1 MKKHRSKIVLII
13 RICMTIALVSVI
25 LASIGYFSLLKYLNN
40 KNLTANF
47 ANFLQEKFD
56 KPVVVSSLEFHFP
69 NEILVHDVQI
79 IDYGPDHYD
88 QLLAVDNLM
97 VRYNMFKLIGK
108 KFVIKSMYF
117 NKPKIKVIRDK
128 DGNLNIPT
136 LSIKQRESIADEA
149 DKQEF
154 KFDISVDNIG
164 INDGQLVYKDLKNN
178 ISHAIYSVNT
188 SFNNLDFIE
197 DTEVSFGFIS
207 RNKWGEKIIESQ
219 ILGDG
224 KINFANLDWEKAKI
238 KDTSIII
245 KFFKEPITALV
256 NVENLRNP
264 RISFQGNIPAV
275 NYTDVSIFFDSPF
288 DFAFPPAEIYF
299 DATLKQEKYLA
310 LKDMVVNME
319 DVSFGMYAEY
329 NMSEK
334 LLDMQFET
342 NKFNFANKN
351 NWFPGL
357 KGLELEGVGDINGTL
372 KISETKKI
380 EEAVNI
386 KLKDIKGKLRGFTIS
401 KFSGIVDIMDGF
413 KKVTA
418 QLKDL
423 NFDIGGQSF
432 TKLHGQFELGHN
444 KMFVNLPS
452 GLFNGKDMKLSF
464 YATNLNDLDKRHVN
478 MAADFETF
486 ELLEIFDTVGDFGK
500 GVNPKYPNIPKK
512 PMPHEGKLSWLR
524 NFRAKLPKF
533 IPNIKGVVSARQF
546 ITPSISGEDFNLEV
560 DFQNL
565 KPGMDKLSGTFDAQ
579 ISNGII
585 YKLEEFAAND
595 SAYNV
600 AFAPFIMM
608 HKLEKMGSFEVGTIL
623 KNVPYDRI
631 VLSTNFNNGAMRIN
645 NFLIESI
652 KIPSTVSGWVDWY
665 GENIDVNVW
674 TRFTSSSSAGA
685 IAESLTD
692 ETGKPAI
699 AFRSKGNMYKGIR
712 TELVSSKSVRT
723 QIDKA
728 TEKGIRTDFST
739 SEKFKKGG
747 YNVKKK

>member
-1 MKKHRSKIVLII
+1 MRKHRKKIVLII
-13 RICMTIALVSVI
+13 RICMTIALVSLI

-40 KNLTANF
+40 KNLTATF
-47 ANFLQEKFD
+47 ANFLRAKFN

-69 NEILVHDVQI
+69 NEILVSDVQI

-88 QLLAVDNLM
+88 QLLAVDTLV
-97 VRYNMFKLIGK
+97 VRYNIFKLITK
-108 KFVIKSMYF
+108 KFVISDMSF

-136 LSIKQRESIADEA
+136 LTAEERKNLISTKSKEG
-149 DKQEF
+149 F
-154 KFDISVDNIG
+154 KFDIKIDSIG
-164 INDGQLVYKDLKNN
+164 VNDGQIVYKDLKNN
-178 ISHAIYSVNT
+178 ISHAIYAVN
-188 SFNNLDFIE
+188 SHFDNLDFIK

-224 KINFANLDWEKAKI
+224 AINFANLNWEEAKI
-238 KDTSIII
+238 KDANITI
-245 KFFKEPITALV
+245 KFFKEPIKAVV

-264 RISFQGNIPAV
+264 RIAFKGTIPAV
-275 NYTDVSIFFDSPF
+275 SYKDVSIFFDSPF
-288 DFAFPPAEIYF
+288 DFAFPPSEISF

-310 LKDMVVNME
+310 LKNTVVTME
-319 DVSFGMYAEY
+319 DVSFGVYAEY

-334 LLDMQFET
+334 LLDMEFGT

-351 NWFPGL
+351 KWFPGL
-357 KGLELEGVGDINGTL
+357 KALELEGIGDINGSL
-372 KISETKKI
+372 KISETKEI
-380 EEAVNI
+380 QETVNI
-386 KLKDIKGKLRGFTIS
+386 KLNDIKGKLRGFTIT

-413 KKVTA
+413 RKVDA

-423 NFDIGGQSF
+423 NFDIGGQ
-432 TKLHGQFELGHN
+432 QFRQLKGKFEYGHDT
-444 KMFVNLPS
+444 MFVDLKN
-452 GLFNGKDMKLSF
+452 GFFNGKEMDMEFFVKNFNSE
-464 YATNLNDLDKRHVN
+464 TDRHVN
-478 MAADFETF
+478 LAADFESF
-486 ELLEIFDTVGDFGK
+486 ELLEIFDTVGDFGD
-500 GVNPKYPNIPKK
+500 GVSPQFPNIERRPL
-512 PMPHEGKLSWLR
+512 PYDGKLSWLR

-533 IPNIKGVVSARQF
+533 IPNITGVVSAKQF
-546 ITPSISGEDFNLEV
+546 ITPSISGENFNVEFNLTG
-560 DFQNL
+560 L
-565 KPGMDKLSGTFDAQ
+565 KPGMDKFNGTFDAE

-600 AFAPFIMM
+600 AFQPFIMM
-608 HKLEKMGSFEVGTIL
+608 HKLEKMGSFEVGKIL

-631 VLSTNFNNGAMRIN
+631 ILSSDFNNGAMRIN

-652 KIPSTVSGWVDWY
+652 KIPSTVNGWVDWY
-665 GENIDVNVW
+665 GENIDINVYA
-674 TRFTSSSSAGA
+674 RFTSSSSAGA

-699 AFRSKGNMYKGIR
+699 AFRSKGNMYKGVR
-712 TELVSSKSVRT
+712 TELISAKSVRT

-728 TEKGIRTDFST
+728 IAKGIRTDFSK
-739 SEKFKKGG
+739 SKKFKKGG
-747 YNVKKK
+747 YNVKK